1 MRTIVITLA
10 LLMAG
15 LSAGAQDDMYGI
27 GQPANAK
34 QAKGD
39 SIDIKLTISGAYE
52 QQRVVSVDSTSAAV
66 LYDRAMMAITDLTG
80 SDGKAKAG
88 IDYQN
93 QETHTVVYKG
103 RFGLPFGDGVDYWAD
118 FTMKVRCKDGRVQVT
133 MTVPMVEMRASAI
146 RMERSATVG
155 EIKKA
160 TEQAKGK
167 RRKRGEECLNYIKNS
182 VDAYVM
188 IMETRLTFGSD
199 EDF

>member
-27 GQPANAK
+27 GQPDAK

-39 SIDIKLTISGAYE
+39 SIDIKLTINGAYE

-103 RFGLPFGDGVDYWAD
+103 RFGLPFGYGVDYWAD
-118 FTMKVRCKDGRVQVT
+118 FTMKVRCKDGRALVT

-155 EIKKA
+155 DIKKG
-160 TEQAKGK
+160 TELAKGK
-167 RRKRGEECLNYIKNS
+167 RRKRGEECLKYIKNS
-182 VDAYVM
+182 VNAYVM
-188 IMETRLTFGSD
+188 IMETRLKFGID

>member
-27 GQPANAK
+27 GQPDAK

-39 SIDIKLTISGAYE
+39 IIDIKLTSSGSYE
-52 QQRVVSVDSTSAAV
+52 RKEVVIVDGASAAV
-66 LYDRAMMAITDLTG
+66 LYDRAMMALTDWTG
-80 SDGKAKAG
+80 VDGKAKAG

-118 FTMKVRCKDGRVQVT
+118 FTMKVRCKDGRALVT

-146 RMERSATVG
+146 SMERSATLG
-155 EIKKA
+155 DIKKG

-182 VDAYVM
+182 VNAYVM
-188 IMETRLTFGSD
+188 IMETRLKFGSD

>member
-52 QQRVVSVDSTSAAV
+52 QQRVVSVDGTSAAV

-103 RFGLPFGDGVDYWAD
+103 RFGLPFGNGVDYWAD
-118 FTMKVRCKDGRVQVT
+118 FTMKVRCKDGRAQVT
-133 MTVPMVEMRASAI
+133 MTVPMVEMRASSI
-146 RMERSATVG
+146 RMERSATIG

-160 TEQAKGK
+160 TEQAKGN
-167 RRKRGEECLNYIKNS
+167 RRKRGEECLKYIKNS

>member
-1 MRTIVITLA
+1 MRMIVITLA

-34 QAKGD
+34 QANGD
-39 SIDIKLTISGAYE
+39 SIDIKLTINGAYE
-52 QQRVVSVDSTSAAV
+52 QQRVVSVEGTSAAV

-103 RFGLPFGDGVDYWAD
+103 RFGLPFGNGVDYWAD
-118 FTMKVRCKDGRVQVT
+118 FTMKVRCKDGRALVT

-146 RMERSATVG
+146 NMERSATVG
-155 EIKKA
+155 EIKKG

-167 RRKRGEECLNYIKNS
+167 RRKRGEECLKYIKNS
-182 VDAYVM
+182 VNAYVM
-188 IMETRLTFGSD
+188 IMETRLKFGID